1 MKFLSPV
8 PFFRVALCIDGPKR
22 FCLNSKHLLGKEATK
37 QRHLH
42 LLGYQVVQ
50 VRFSLFFFFSPKAIS
65 SSDLLFPGY

>member
-8 PFFRVALCIDGPKR
+8 PFFRVALCVDGPKR

-50 VRFSLFFFFSPKAIS
+50 VWFCLFFFPPKAIS